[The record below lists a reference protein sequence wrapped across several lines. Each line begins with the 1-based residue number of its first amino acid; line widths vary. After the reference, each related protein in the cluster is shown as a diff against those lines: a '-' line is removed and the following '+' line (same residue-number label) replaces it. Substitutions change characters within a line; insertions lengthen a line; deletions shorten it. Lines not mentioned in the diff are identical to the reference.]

1 MVRYYKGNSMN
12 KSSTN
17 AKTTSVKDINIAESK
32 PVEIEGVIWHTN
44 PLLECIMSAG
54 GQVINSD
61 TKKVIEPSK
70 ANGLYQIRFIGDKY
84 TNPMSFNSL
93 VKYLIGVDKM
103 KNDAYVLID
112 ETKGWVKDNIEVKKG
127 AIKLGRKPGQK
138 YPKKG
143 VNDTVH
149 TSQVKTLS
157 IDEYSKSS
165 IVEINGFK
173 ARQIIKEPKYTTEDG
188 MVFNNRVEASE
199 HQHFIDIGKT
209 SAEIIVENKSG
220 YKLAELI
227 FLQHVKYPNGQKP
240 YKNFKNDV
248 YENNSGIVGSSDATM
263 YILESDP
270 KLSDFKD
277 LVKDKHLTKD
287 ELIAV
292 TTKIV
297 EVSKLTNEI
306 LEILT

>member
-1 MVRYYKGNSMN
+1 MVKYYKGNSMN
-12 KSSTN
+12 SN

-61 TKKVIEPSK
+61 TKKIIEPSK
-70 ANGLYQIRFIGDKY
+70 ATGLYPVRFIGDVN

-93 VKYLIGVDKM
+93 VKYLIGVNKT
-103 KNDAYVLID
+103 KTEGYKLID
-112 ETKGWVKDNIEVKKG
+112 ESKGWVKENITIEKG
-127 AIKLGRKPGQK
+127 VVKLGRKAGQK

-157 IDEYSKSS
+157 IDEYNKSS

-188 MVFNNRVEASE
+188 MVFISRVEASD
-199 HQHFIDIGKT
+199 HQHLIDIGKT
-209 SAEIIVENKSG
+209 SAEIIIENKSG
-220 YKLAELI
+220 YKLAEMI
-227 FLQHVKYPNGQKP
+227 YLQHVKYPNGVKP
-240 YKNFKNDV
+240 YKKFQ
-248 YENNSGIVGSSDATM
+248 I
-263 YILESDP
+263 
-270 KLSDFKD
+270 
-277 LVKDKHLTKD
+277 
-287 ELIAV
+287 
-292 TTKIV
+292 
-297 EVSKLTNEI
+297 
-306 LEILT
+306 